1 MLWSSYGRT
10 KSPNHSS
17 LALYCGRTTVVV
29 PRLEIKDRSDP
40 EPKGPCRALYV
51 ASSTKSTAILNL
63 YDFEIIVVIS
73 VFHVVR
79 GV

>member
-1 MLWSSYGRT
+1 M
-10 KSPNHSS
+10 
-17 LALYCGRTTVVV
+17 VV
-29 PRLEIKDRSDP
+29 PRLEIKDQSDP